1 MASSHSGEDHELAR
15 PINITNSVL
24 ENFMD
29 AKSAHQIKEFHDFF
43 ARSRCCE
50 VTEKRPPLPHQDDKD
65 APPLILKPKAECSID
80 IAGLKDLIPSP
91 NKVTQESKF
100 DQEQPLNQLTL
111 LRANLKLARN
121 ENGNLKE
128 MLARATKNYTALQS
142 HLLLLV
148 QPRAANIKH
157 YFLPKDDDSTHEKG
171 GSLVHDDRRPSTP
184 LLLDI
189 NEPFRSDNWE
199 QEMDR
204 HDDHDMINKI
214 ERKHKISTADD
225 DDHGGVNDVHD
236 HHHTSKLRWEP
247 RTKNV
252 EPAEKIPAHDHE
264 VSCKKARVSIRA
276 RSNAPLMSDGC
287 QWRKYGQK
295 TAKGNPCPR
304 AYYRCTMAIGCPV
317 RKQVQ
322 RCAQDTSVL
331 ITTYEAN
338 HNHPL
343 PPAATIMAK
352 TTSAAANMLLSGST
366 TSDMINSSKAGLFT
380 SMPSYPSSTIATTS
394 YSAPYPKLTL
404 DLTHVPDHDH
414 SIMKFQHRP
423 PFSLSSPA
431 SFFRDLPLHGYPVQ
445 QLARH
450 PLCMSSEKHEEL
462 SSGVNTVGAA
472 IATDHDFTA
481 ALAAAVSSIIQG
493 TGTQDN
499 KNSNHSTD
507 HVDAARDSSN
517 SPKMPVIVP
526 GSPQFPQSCT
536 TFTTN

>member
-1 MASSHSGEDHELAR
+1 MASSHSGGDELAR
-15 PINITNSVL
+15 PITINPSVL

-29 AKSAHQIKEFHDFF
+29 AKPAHQIKEFHDFF
-43 ARSRCCE
+43 SRSRCCE
-50 VTEKRPPLPHQDDKD
+50 VTEKGPPIPVLNQDDKD
-65 APPLILKPKAECSID
+65 APPLIPKPKAESSID
-80 IAGLKDLIPSP
+80 IAGLKDDLILSP
-91 NKVTQESKF
+91 TKVTHEESKF
-100 DQEQPLNQLTL
+100 DREQPALNQLTL
-111 LRANLKLARN
+111 IRAKLELARN
-121 ENGNLKE
+121 ENGNLKA

-148 QPRAANIKH
+148 QPQATNIEH
-157 YFLPKDDDSTHEKG
+157 SLPPKDDDSTHEKG
-171 GSLVHDDRRPSTP
+171 GSLVRDRRPSTS

-189 NEPFRSDNWE
+189 NEPFRADNWE
-199 QEMDR
+199 QAEMDC
-204 HDDHDMINKI
+204 HDHDMINII
-214 ERKHKISTADD
+214 ERKHNISTADD
-225 DDHGGVNDVHD
+225 RDRGIVDVHD

-247 RTKNV
+247 RTKNI
-252 EPAEKIPAHDHE
+252 EAEKIPAHDE
-264 VSCKKARVSIRA
+264 VSSKKARVSIRA
-276 RSNAPLMSDGC
+276 RSNAISSMSDGC

-343 PPAATIMAK
+343 PPAATIMAN

-366 TSDMINSSKAGLFT
+366 TSDMINPSKAGLFT
-380 SMPSYPSSTIATTS
+380 SMPSYPASTIATPT
-394 YSAPYPKLTL
+394 YQSAPYPKLTL
-404 DLTHVPDHDH
+404 DLTHTPDHDP
-414 SIMKFQHRP
+414 SIMKFQHSP
-423 PFSLSSPA
+423 PFSPSSPA
-431 SFFRDLPLHGYPVQ
+431 SFFHLPLHGYPVQ
-445 QLARH
+445 KLAGH
-450 PLCMSSEKHEEL
+450 PLCMSSEKQEL

-472 IATDHDFTA
+472 IATNHDFTA
-481 ALAAAVSSIIQG
+481 ALAAAVSSIMGAAAQS
-493 TGTQDN
+493 N
-499 KNSNHSTD
+499 KNCNQSTD
-507 HVDAARDSSN
+507 HSDAARNNN